1 MHANIHG
8 EFHPLYSDLINCKMY
23 IWHASLHM
31 HEFWI
36 HPLYP
41 LYMLIVTCKFYFDVY
56 ECMLTYAWKQDKI
69 HCNLYN
75 QTYINPQPIQ
85 SDSKAIESKL
95 PFQLMLTMWSK
106 LGCVSFV
113 LKVTTIQKT
122 RIRGKGWPSHSLA
135 LSVDHIDK
143 LCRNAYI

>member
-1 MHANIHG
+1 MLLEKDQRYYNYQTNQYIQKICPFHRYACKHTG

-31 HEFWI
+31 HEFLI

-56 ECMLTYAWKQDKI
+56 ECMLTYAWKQDEI
-69 HCNLYN
+69 RCNLYN
-75 QTYINPQPIQ
+75 YTYINPQPIQ

-95 PFQLMLTMWSK
+95 PFQLMLTM
-106 LGCVSFV
+106 
-113 LKVTTIQKT
+113 
-122 RIRGKGWPSHSLA
+122 
-135 LSVDHIDK
+135 
-143 LCRNAYI
+143 